1 MADDGLSVALRFA
14 LYLDLMLVFGV
25 ALFGLRALRPE
36 DRAAAIARRYVRVI
50 VVSVAAGIVLS
61 LWSILVM
68 AKAMTGAAEYAELT
82 RHVFGMILTA
92 TAFGLAWTARMAAL
106 AACLSAVAVLRR
118 RPTARFAVLA
128 ALGATA
134 LATLTWSGHGAM
146 DDGARG
152 VLHAASDIAH
162 LLAAGAW
169 VGALVAFVLLSS
181 ARQMS
186 APGAV
191 AMLSRASNGF
201 AGLGTVIVAT
211 LAVTGVAN
219 YLFIVGPTVDG
230 LITTA
235 YGGLLL
241 AKLALVALMLGL
253 AAANRF
259 RLSPRLAA
267 AVRSAD
273 EAGAVRALRASL
285 VTEACLGVLILGLVA
300 WLGGL
305 SPAGA

>member
-1 MADDGLSVALRFA
+1 M
-14 LYLDLMLVFGV
+14 
-25 ALFGLRALRPE
+25 
-36 DRAAAIARRYVRVI
+36 
-50 VVSVAAGIVLS
+50 VSVAAGIVLS
-61 LWSILVM
+61 LWSVLVM

-92 TAFGLAWTARMAAL
+92 TAFGLAWTVRMAAL

-146 DDGARG
+146 DDGARC

-169 VGALVAFVLLSS
+169 VGALAAFVLLSS

-201 AGLGTVIVAT
+201 AGLGTVS
-211 LAVTGVAN
+211 VAN

-267 AVRSAD
+267 AVRSAE

-285 VTEACLGVLILGLVA
+285 VTEACIGVLILGLVA
-300 WLGGL
+300 WLGGFPRL
-305 SPAGA
+305 GRDAVAHGECGYVGYVQFSERGTLKGGW

>member
-25 ALFGLRALRPE
+25 ALFGLQALRPE

-61 LWSILVM
+61 LWSVLVM

-92 TAFGLAWTARMAAL
+92 TAFGLAWTVRMAAL

-169 VGALVAFVLLSS
+169 VGALAAFVLLSS
-181 ARQMS
+181 ALQMS

-201 AGLGTVIVAT
+201 AGLGTVS
-211 LAVTGVAN
+211 VAN

-253 AAANRF
+253 AASNRF

-285 VTEACLGVLILGLVA
+285 VTEACIGVLILGLVA